1 MAEPTF
7 EELMKDARDP
17 IIPFG
22 KHRGK
27 YASDIPAEY
36 LDWLIG
42 QEWLKPELEQ
52 EIFQHLR
59 ARAAWHRLW
68 HRL

>member
-1 MAEPTF
+1 MEF
-7 EELMKDARDP
+7 DELMDETPDP

-27 YASDIPAEY
+27 YANQIDVEY

-42 QEWLKPELEQ
+42 QTWLKPELEKQ
-52 EIFQHLR
+52 ILAHLKTR
-59 ARAAWHRLW
+59 DEWKRM
-68 HRL
+68 